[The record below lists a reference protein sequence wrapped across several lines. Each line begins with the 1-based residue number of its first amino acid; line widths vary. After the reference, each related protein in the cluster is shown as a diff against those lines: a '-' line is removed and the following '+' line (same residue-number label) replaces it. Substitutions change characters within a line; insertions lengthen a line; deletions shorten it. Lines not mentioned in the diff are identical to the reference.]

1 MNTLSGSVWLVDDDE
16 DDLMLM
22 QTAFNRMDARLTIKT
37 LLDGEELL
45 PHLQET
51 SEWPKLVVLDLN
63 MCRMGG
69 LKALEVVRSIDKYS
83 QLPVVM
89 LTTSSNPADMRN
101 SVALGAS
108 DYHIKPSSFDE
119 LTVLANQ
126 LIRQWVMKSVA

>member
-69 LKALEVVRSIDKYS
+69 AESTGSRTIHR
-83 QLPVVM
+83 QIQPVAGGD
-89 LTTSSNPADMRN
+89 ADNVQQSGRHTEF
-101 SVALGAS
+101 GG
-108 DYHIKPSSFDE
+108 
-119 LTVLANQ
+119 TR
-126 LIRQWVMKSVA
+126 RQ

>member
-1 MNTLSGSVWLVDDDE
+1 MNTVSGSVWLVDDDE

-22 QTAFNRMDARLTIKT
+22 QTAFNCMDARLTIKT

-45 PHLQET
+45 PHLQEA
-51 SEWPKLVVLDLN
+51 SDSPRLVVLDLN

-69 LKALEVVRSIDKYS
+69 LKTLEVVRSIDKYS
-83 QLPVVM
+83 QLPVVV
-89 LTTSSNPADMRN
+89 LTTSSNPADERN

-119 LTVLANQ
+119 LRVLANQ